1 MMFNNNFTKEGKIKF
16 NPNEWTCTD
25 PDEWQFC
32 RKIDETE
39 YEYIQL
45 KDKELVRDS
54 LCCGKLG
61 LEYLNEKTTPS
72 DWWQEEIDITD
83 YTEDEKGDY
92 IIESYF
98 APYGYKETYKDW
110 SEEDRNQLLAECI
123 FETDIVC
130 GEII

>member
-1 MMFNNNFTKEGKIKF
+1 MMFNNNFTKDGKIKF

-45 KDKELVRDS
+45 KDKEIVRDS
-54 LCCGKLG
+54 LCYGKLG

-72 DWWQEEIDITD
+72 DWWQEEIDAND
-83 YTEDEKGDY
+83 YTINEIKE
-92 IIESYF
+92 YF
-98 APYGYKETYKDW
+98 APYGYNELKLSA
-110 SEEDRNQLLAECI
+110 SEFYHLACECI
-123 FETDIVC
+123 FETDILC
-130 GEII
+130 DEIG